1 MSAMSVEKK
10 QVCEKSKNTIQKCFV
25 VLNQLGM
32 LKQVLKISVSLTH
45 ASAKINRLAIG
56 TLETSDSRFRLTIV
70 VVQDRRRIIK
80 QVLPYWLLTLNSGK
94 KIGLAVLRKS

>member
-10 QVCEKSKNTIQKCFV
+10 QVCEKSKTIQKGFV

-32 LKQVLKISVSLTH
+32 LKQVLKINVSLTH
-45 ASAKINRLAIG
+45 AVAKINCLAMG
-56 TLETSDSRFRLTIV
+56 TLETSDSRLRLTIV
-70 VVQDRRRIIK
+70 GVQDRRRIIK
-80 QVLPYWLLTLNSGK
+80 QLLSYWLLTLNAGN